1 MIEVKNLYKTFT
13 TVIAV
18 NDVSFKVEPGRV
30 FGLLG
35 PNGAG
40 KTTTI
45 RMMLNIIQPDAG
57 DIIFDGRPFSID
69 IQNTIGYLPEERGL
83 YRKNKL
89 MHTIQ
94 YFAGLK
100 GVSSKEA
107 KKLGMYWLE
116 RFDLTDYANNKVE
129 ELSKGNQQ
137 KVQFII
143 SVLHSPK
150 YIILDEPFSGLDP
163 VNQILLKDIIGD
175 LRKEGKVLIFSTH
188 QMEQAEKM
196 CDDVCIINRGRV
208 VMYGKL
214 AEEKKKYGVN
224 NIMIEFEGD
233 GSMLEKIGGVK
244 RAAIYSNFAELEIDS
259 NAKPRNIIHEASKDL
274 DIRKFEVKEPTLNA
288 IFLNLV
294 GSTVEE
300 VERKHEEEQLKEEAV

>member
-1 MIEVKNLYKTFT
+1 MIEVQNLYKTFT
-13 TVIAV
+13 TINAV

-45 RMMLNIIQPDAG
+45 RMILNILQPDSG
-57 DIIFDGRPFSID
+57 EIHFDERPFNID
-69 IQNTIGYLPEERGL
+69 IQNNIGYLPEERGL

-89 MHTIQ
+89 IHTIQ

-100 GVSSKEA
+100 GVSSREA
-107 KKLGMYWLE
+107 KKRALHWLE
-116 RFDLTDYANNKVE
+116 RFQLTDYTNNKIE

-143 SVLHSPK
+143 SVLHEPR

-163 VNQILLKDIIGD
+163 VNQIVLKDIIGE
-175 LRKEGKVLIFSTH
+175 LRKEGKILIFSTH

-214 AEEKKKYGVN
+214 SEEKKKFGIN
-224 NIMIEFEGD
+224 TILIEFEGD
-233 GSMLEKIGGVK
+233 GSILERLGGIK
-244 RAAIYSNFAELEIDS
+244 RSAVYSNYAELEIDG
-259 NAKPRNIIHEASKDL
+259 AEKPRAIIHEASKDL

-294 GSTVEE
+294 GASVEE
-300 VERKHEEEQLKEEAV
+300 IERKDQEAQLKEASA

>member
-1 MIEVKNLYKTFT
+1 MIEVQNLYKTFT
-13 TVIAV
+13 TINAV

-40 KTTTI
+40 KTTSI
-45 RMMLNIIQPDAG
+45 RMILNIIYPDSG
-57 DIIFDGRPFSID
+57 EIYFDGQPFSID
-69 IQNTIGYLPEERGL
+69 IQNRIGYLPEERGL

-100 GVSSKEA
+100 GLSSRES
-107 KKLGMYWLE
+107 KKRALYWLE
-116 RFDLTDYANNKVE
+116 RFQLSEYANNKIE

-143 SVLHSPK
+143 SVLHEPR

-163 VNQILLKDIIGD
+163 VNQILLKDILGE

-208 VMYGKL
+208 VLYGKL
-214 AEEKKKYGVN
+214 SEEKKKFGIN
-224 NIMIEFEGD
+224 TISIEYEGD
-233 GSMLEKIGGVK
+233 GSMLKRLGGVK
-244 RAAIYSNFAELEIDS
+244 RSAVYSNYAELEIDS
-259 NAKPRNIIHEASKDL
+259 AVQPRTIIQEANKYL

-288 IFLNLV
+288 IFLKLV
-294 GSTVEE
+294 GASVEE
-300 VERKHEEEQLKEEAV
+300 IELKDQEVQLTEASL

>member
-1 MIEVKNLYKTFT
+1 MIEVKNLYKTFST
-13 TVIAV
+13 INAV
-18 NDVSFKVEPGRV
+18 NDVSFKVAPGRV

-45 RMMLNIIQPDAG
+45 RMMLNIIQPDTG
-57 DIIFDGRPFSID
+57 EIQFDGRTFSID
-69 IQNTIGYLPEERGL
+69 IQNDIGYLPEERGL

-100 GVSSKEA
+100 GLSSREA
-107 KKLGMYWLE
+107 RRRAETWLE
-116 RFDLTDYANNKVE
+116 RFQLTAYTNNKVE

-143 SVLHSPK
+143 SVIHSPK

-163 VNQILLKDIIGD
+163 VNQIVLKDIIGE

-196 CDDVCIINRGRV
+196 CDDICIINKGRV
-208 VMYGKL
+208 VLYGKL
-214 AEEKKKYGVN
+214 GEEKKKFGGN
-224 NIMIEFEGD
+224 NVHIEFEGN
-233 GSMLEKIGGVK
+233 GSILEQLRGIKK
-244 RAAIYSNFAELEIDS
+244 SAIYSNYAELEIDS
-259 NAKPRNIIHEASKDL
+259 TVKPGTIIYEASKHL

-294 GSTVEE
+294 GESVEE
-300 VERKHEEEQLKEEAV
+300 VERRHEEEQLKEEAA

>member
-1 MIEVKNLYKTFT
+1 MIEVKNLYKTFS
-13 TVIAV
+13 TVNAV

-45 RMMLNIIQPDAG
+45 RMMLNIFQPDAG
-57 DIIFDGRPFSID
+57 EIYFDGRPFSMD
-69 IQNTIGYLPEERGL
+69 IQNNIGYLPEERGL

-100 GVSSKEA
+100 GVDSREA
-107 KKLGMYWLE
+107 KRRAVVWLE
-116 RFDLTDYANNKVE
+116 KFQLTPYTNNKIE

-137 KVQFII
+137 KVQFIV
-143 SVLHSPK
+143 SVLHAPR

-163 VNQILLKDIIGD
+163 VNQIVLKDIITE
-175 LRKEGKVLIFSTH
+175 LRKEGKVIIFSTH

-196 CDDVCIINRGRV
+196 CDDVCIINKGRV
-208 VMYGKL
+208 VLYGKL
-214 AEEKKKYGVN
+214 ADEKKKIGVN
-224 NIMIEFEGD
+224 SILIEFDGD
-233 GSMLEKIGGVK
+233 GSVFERIGGIK
-244 RAAIYSNFAELEIDS
+244 RSSIYSNYAEIEIDG
-259 NAKPRNIIHEASKDL
+259 NVKPRTIIHEASKHL
-274 DIRKFEVKEPTLNA
+274 DIRKFEVQEPTLNA

-294 GSTVEE
+294 GASVEE
-300 VERKHEEEQLKEEAV
+300 IERKHEEEQLKEAVV

>member
-1 MIEVKNLYKTFT
+1 MIEIKNLYKTFT
-13 TVIAV
+13 TVNAV

-45 RMMLNIIQPDAG
+45 RMMLNIIQPDSG
-57 DIIFDGRPFSID
+57 EIFFDDRPFSID
-69 IQNTIGYLPEERGL
+69 TQNKIGYLPEERGL

-100 GVSSKEA
+100 GLSSKEA
-107 KKLGMYWLE
+107 KRRAEYWLE
-116 RFDLTDYANNKVE
+116 RFELTAYTNNRVE

-143 SVLHSPK
+143 SVIHSPE

-163 VNQILLKDIIGD
+163 VNQILLKDILGD

-188 QMEQAEKM
+188 QMEQAERM
-196 CDDVCIINRGRV
+196 CDDICIINKGRV
-208 VMYGKL
+208 VLYSKL
-214 AEEKKKYGVN
+214 SEEKKKFGIN
-224 NIMIEFEGD
+224 NILIEFEGD
-233 GSMLEKIGGVK
+233 GSVLQRLSGVK
-244 RAAIYSNFAELEIDS
+244 RSAIYSNYAELEIDG
-259 NAKPRNIIHEASKDL
+259 AVKPRNIIHEANKYL
-274 DIRKFEVKEPTLNA
+274 DIRKFEMKEPTLNA
-288 IFLNLV
+288 IFLTLV
-294 GSTVEE
+294 GATVEE
-300 VERKHEEEQLKEEAV
+300 IEQKDQEDRLEEAAA

>member
-1 MIEVKNLYKTFT
+1 MIEVKNLYKTFST
-13 TVIAV
+13 INAV
-18 NDVSFKVEPGRV
+18 NGVSFKVEPGKV

-45 RMMLNIIQPDAG
+45 RMILNIIKPDTG
-57 DIIFDGRPFSID
+57 KIYFDGNPFNIM
-69 IQNTIGYLPEERGL
+69 IQNNVGYLPEERGL

-89 MHTIQ
+89 IHTIL

-100 GVSSKEA
+100 GISSREA
-107 KKLGMYWLE
+107 RKRALVWLE
-116 RFDLTDYANNKVE
+116 RFNLTDYTNNKVE

-137 KVQFII
+137 KVQFIV
-143 SVLHSPK
+143 SVLHDPK

-163 VNQILLKDIIGD
+163 VNQILLKDIIGE
-175 LRKEGKVLIFSTH
+175 LRKEGKILIFSTH

-208 VMYGKL
+208 VLYGKL
-214 AEEKKKYGVN
+214 SEEKKKFGIN
-224 NIMIEFEGD
+224 TILIEYEGD
-233 GSMLEKIGGVK
+233 GTILERMGGVK
-244 RAAIYSNFAELEIDS
+244 RSAVYSNYAELEIDS
-259 NAKPRNIIHEASKDL
+259 AVKPRAIIHEASKYL
-274 DIRKFEVKEPTLNA
+274 DIRKFEVMEPTLNA

-294 GSTVEE
+294 GASVEE
-300 VERKHEEEQLKEEAV
+300 VERKDRETQAQGVTA

>member
-1 MIEVKNLYKTFT
+1 MIEVKNLYKTFST
-13 TVIAV
+13 INAV
-18 NDVSFKVEPGRV
+18 NDVSFKVDPGRV

-45 RMMLNIIQPDAG
+45 RMILNIIYPDSG
-57 DIIFDGRPFSID
+57 EIYFDGNPFNID
-69 IQNTIGYLPEERGL
+69 IQNKIGYLPEERGL

-100 GVSSKEA
+100 GLASRESKKRA
-107 KKLGMYWLE
+107 LYWLE
-116 RFDLTDYANNKVE
+116 RFQLTEYANNKIE

-143 SVLHSPK
+143 SILHSPR

-163 VNQILLKDIIGD
+163 VNQILLKDILGE
-175 LRKEGKVLIFSTH
+175 LRKEGKILIFSTH
-188 QMEQAEKM
+188 QMEQAERM

-208 VMYGKL
+208 VLYGKL
-214 AEEKKKYGVN
+214 SEEKKKFGIN
-224 NIMIEFEGD
+224 TISIEYEGD
-233 GSMLEKIGGVK
+233 GAVLERIGGV
-244 RAAIYSNFAELEIDS
+244 RRSAIYSNYAELEID
-259 NAKPRNIIHEASKDL
+259 NVVQPRTIIHEANKYL
-274 DIRKFEVKEPTLNA
+274 DIRKFEIKEPTLNA
-288 IFLNLV
+288 IFLKLV
-294 GSTVEE
+294 GASVEE
-300 VERKHEEEQLKEEAV
+300 IERKDQEAKLAEAAI

>member
-1 MIEVKNLYKTFT
+1 MIEVQNLYKSFT
-13 TVIAV
+13 TVNAV

-57 DIIFDGRPFSID
+57 KMLFDDRPFSID
-69 IQNTIGYLPEERGL
+69 IQNKIGYLPEERGL

-100 GVSSKEA
+100 GVSSNEA
-107 KKLGMYWLE
+107 KKRALYWLE
-116 RFDLTDYANNKVE
+116 RFELTDYINNRVE

-143 SVLHSPK
+143 SVLHSPR

-175 LRKEGKVLIFSTH
+175 LRKEGKILIFSTH

-196 CDDVCIINRGRV
+196 CDDVCIINKGRV
-208 VMYGKL
+208 VMYGNL

-224 NIMIEFEGD
+224 NILLEFEGD
-233 GSMLEKIGGVK
+233 GSFLENIRGVK
-244 RAAIYSNFAELEIDS
+244 QSAIYSNYAELEIDS
-259 NAKPRNIIHEASKDL
+259 TVKPRSVIHEASKHL

-288 IFLNLV
+288 IFMKLV
-294 GSTVEE
+294 GATVEE
-300 VERKHEEEQLKEEAV
+300 IERKHEEDPLKEEAA